1 MNENIKLEIKPYVEI
16 KIPKLIFIVPYRDRE
31 QQKHFFNRQ
40 MDYVLED
47 IGKDNYEI
55 YFAHQC
61 DNRDF
66 NRGAMKNIGFI
77 AMKEKYADNYKD
89 ITFVFNDVDTMPYTK
104 NFLNYETK
112 KGDIK
117 HFYGFTYTLG
127 GIVSIKG
134 CDFEKVNGFPNFWAW
149 GYEDN
154 LFQERVLKNGLKID
168 RDQFYPIMDKN
179 ILQNK
184 DGLERIVNRKEY
196 DRFKNNTTDGI
207 CTIQNIVYEIE
218 NRYINITNFKTLVEN
233 DKKLNSKHDLRDK
246 TPKMFYNGRM
256 KMVL

>member
-1 MNENIKLEIKPYVEI
+1 MNENIQLEIIPYVEI
-16 KIPKLIFIVPYRDRE
+16 KVPKIIFIVPYRDRE
-31 QQKHFFNRQ
+31 QQMLFFNRQ

-112 KGDIK
+112 EGNIK

-134 CDFEKVNGFPNFWAW
+134 SDFEKVNGFPNFWAW

-154 LFQERVLKNGLKID
+154 MFQERVLKNGLKID
-168 RDQFYPIMDKN
+168 RDQFYLIMDKN

-207 CTIQNIVYEIE
+207 CTIENIVYEVD

-233 DKKLNSKHDLRDK
+233 DKKSNSKHDLRDK
-246 TPKMFYNGRM
+246 TPKYVYNRRM
-256 KMVL
+256 NMVF

>member
-40 MDYVLED
+40 MEYVLED

-66 NRGAMKNIGFI
+66 NRGAMKNLGFI
-77 AMKEKYADNYKD
+77 AMKDKYADNYKD

-104 NFLNYETK
+104 NFLNYETTE
-112 KGDIK
+112 GNIK

-134 CDFEKVNGFPNFWAW
+134 SDFEKVNGFPNFWAW

-154 LFQERVLKNGLKID
+154 MFQERVLKNGLKID
-168 RDQFYPIMDKN
+168 RNQFYPIMDKN

-207 CTIQNIVYEIE
+207 CTLQNIVYEID
-218 NRYINITNFKTLVEN
+218 NRFINITNFKTLIEN
-233 DKKLNSKHDLRDK
+233 NKTSNSKHDLRNK
-246 TPKMFYNGRM
+246 NPIFGSPFRM
-256 KMVL
+256 KMAF

>member
-40 MDYVLED
+40 MEYVLED

-66 NRGAMKNIGFI
+66 NRGAMKNLGFI
-77 AMKEKYADNYKD
+77 AMKDKYADNYKD

-112 KGDIK
+112 EGNIK

-134 CDFEKVNGFPNFWAW
+134 SDFEKVNGFPNFWAW

-154 LFQERVLKNGLKID
+154 MFQERVLKNGLKID
-168 RDQFYPIMDKN
+168 RNQFYPIMDKN

-207 CTIQNIVYEIE
+207 CTLQNIVYEID
-218 NRYINITNFKTLVEN
+218 NRFINITNFKTLIEN
-233 DKKLNSKHDLRDK
+233 NKTSNSKHDLRNK
-246 TPKMFYNGRM
+246 NPIFGSPFRM
-256 KMVL
+256 KMAF

>member
-1 MNENIKLEIKPYVEI
+1 MNENIKLEINPYIDI

-31 QQKHFFNRQ
+31 QHQLFFNRQ

-47 IGKDNYEI
+47 IGKENYEI

-61 DNRDF
+61 DKRDF
-66 NRGAMKNIGFI
+66 NRGAMKNLGFI

-89 ITFVFNDVDTMPYTK
+89 ITFIFNDVDTMPYTK
-104 NFLNYETK
+104 NFLNYETTH
-112 KGDIK
+112 GNVK

-154 LFQERVLKNGLKID
+154 MFQDRVLKNGLKID
-168 RDQFYPIMDKN
+168 RSQFYPIMDKN

-184 DGLERIVNRKEY
+184 DGLDRIVNRKEY
-196 DRFKNNTTDGI
+196 DRFAGNTTDGI
-207 CTIQNIVYEIE
+207 CTIQNIVYEID

-233 DKKLNSKHDLRDK
+233 DKKTNSEHDLRDK
-246 TPKMFYNGRM
+246 NSKFVYNRRM
-256 KMVL
+256 NMVF

>member
-1 MNENIKLEIKPYVEI
+1 MDENIKLVIKPYLEI

-31 QQKHFFNRQ
+31 QQKLFFCRQ
-40 MDYVLED
+40 MNYVLED

-77 AMKEKYADNYKD
+77 AMKEKYKDNYKD

-112 KGDIK
+112 KGNIK

-134 CDFEKVNGFPNFWAW
+134 SDFEKVNGFPNFWAW

-154 LFQERVLKNGLKID
+154 MFQDRVLKNGLKID
-168 RDQFYPIMDKN
+168 RNQFYPIMDKN

-184 DGLERIVNRKEY
+184 DGLERIVNRNEY
-196 DRFKNNTTDGI
+196 DRFKNNTIDGI
-207 CTIQNIVYEIE
+207 FTIQNIVYEID
-218 NRYINITNFKTLVEN
+218 NTFINITNFKTLVEN
-233 DKKLNSKHDLRDK
+233 NKSSNSKHDLRNK
-246 TPKMFYNGRM
+246 TANFGRPLRM
-256 KMVL
+256 KMLF